1 MINFEFQFGAAIS
14 SRIRGRT
21 REQPEAY
28 LYGTL
33 RIASAE
39 NEEDGQKHP
48 PKSKVYGYSGLGA
61 ECACSSVASLER
73 VQNVSRERE
82 GLFQRGQPSSSRIC
96 ERGPMT
102 FKEQPSTIGH
112 QP

>member
-1 MINFEFQFGAAIS
+1 MINFEFQFGEAIS

-39 NEEDGQKHP
+39 NEESGRKRP
-48 PKSKVYGYSGLGA
+48 PKSKAYELFGLGKA
-61 ECACSSVASLER
+61 ECNRTMRNSSNGPSLPILR
-73 VQNVSRERE
+73 SSP
-82 GLFQRGQPSSSRIC
+82 PSNNSGYYAR
-96 ERGPMT
+96 
-102 FKEQPSTIGH
+102 
-112 QP
+112 